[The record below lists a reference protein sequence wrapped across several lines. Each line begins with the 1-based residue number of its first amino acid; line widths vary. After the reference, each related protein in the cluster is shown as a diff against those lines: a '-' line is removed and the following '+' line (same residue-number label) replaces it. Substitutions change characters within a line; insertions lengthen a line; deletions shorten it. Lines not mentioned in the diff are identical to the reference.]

1 MGTGKDKSLTT
12 AAELRRHAEER
23 LLSKSVE
30 SPPMRT
36 EEQTQRLVHELEVHQ
51 IELEMQCEELC
62 RTQAEQEVLRARYF
76 DLYDLAPVGYV
87 TLGKT
92 GLILEANLTVATLL
106 GVARSKLHRRL
117 FRSFILPEDQKWFSL
132 HHQQLLAT
140 DEPQTCEVRLITSAQ
155 GNGAGNIVPV
165 LLSCRIHD
173 LFDSREISVTVTDLT
188 QQKRNEELMATERL
202 ALTVVRERDLLQA
215 VMNGAKNSHLV
226 YLDRDFTFVQV
237 NETYAA
243 SCGYRPEEMIGK
255 NLFNLY
261 PDSENEAIFA
271 RVRDT
276 GEGVTCHDKPFVFPD
291 QPERGVT
298 WWDWTLS
305 PVKESSGLVT
315 GLVFSLV
322 DTTERKLL
330 EEKLRRAKEGLEQQ
344 VAERTRELQES
355 ESKYRII
362 FNNEIYAICLF
373 DLESGKLLDVNEAQ
387 VKLYGY
393 RREELLSGM
402 SDYDLSAERERS
414 KDSVQSSANSS
425 STFIPL
431 RYHRK
436 KDGTVFPVEIVA
448 GPCQWIN
455 RQVMFALVHD
465 ISDRKQADQWTS
477 MSDW

>member
-1 MGTGKDKSLTT
+1 MS
-12 AAELRRHAEER
+12 
-23 LLSKSVE
+23 S
-30 SPPMRT
+30 
-36 EEQTQRLVHELEVHQ
+36 
-51 IELEMQCEELC
+51 
-62 RTQAEQEVLRARYF
+62 
-76 DLYDLAPVGYV
+76 
-87 TLGKT
+87 
-92 GLILEANLTVATLL
+92 
-106 GVARSKLHRRL
+106 
-117 FRSFILPEDQKWFSL
+117 
-132 HHQQLLAT
+132 
-140 DEPQTCEVRLITSAQ
+140 
-155 GNGAGNIVPV
+155 
-165 LLSCRIHD
+165 
-173 LFDSREISVTVTDLT
+173 
-188 QQKRNEELMATERL
+188 
-202 ALTVVRERDLLQA
+202 
-215 VMNGAKNSHLV
+215 
-226 YLDRDFTFVQV
+226 
-237 NETYAA
+237 
-243 SCGYRPEEMIGK
+243 
-255 NLFNLY
+255 
-261 PDSENEAIFA
+261 
-271 RVRDT
+271 
-276 GEGVTCHDKPFVFPD
+276 PD